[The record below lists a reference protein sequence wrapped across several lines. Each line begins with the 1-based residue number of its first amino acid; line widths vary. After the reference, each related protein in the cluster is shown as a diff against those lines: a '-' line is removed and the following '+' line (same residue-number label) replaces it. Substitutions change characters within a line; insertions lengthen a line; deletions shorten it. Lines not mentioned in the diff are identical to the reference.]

1 MRLAPGAWR
10 SLGLGGAEEANKGI
24 RPQGY
29 SPYRISPRL
38 KSRTIIGR
46 KLLRSGTSVGAAY
59 RAACRARSK
68 LDFISRTRI
77 AIQEADESLYWM
89 EMLVDADLMPREK
102 LAPVMKEASE
112 VIAILTASVK
122 KARAHLRQKS

>member
-1 MRLAPGAWR
+1 LDSEELKKRTKEFDLRVIRLTA
-10 SLGLGGAEEANKGI
+10 SLPA
-24 RPQGY
+24 
-29 SPYRISPRL
+29 
-38 KSRTIIGR
+38 SRVATIIGR
-46 KLLRSGTSVGAAY
+46 KLLRAGTSVGATY

-77 AIQEADESLYWM
+77 AIEEADESLYWM
-89 EMLVDADLMPREK
+89 EMLVDADLIPREK

-122 KARAHLRQKS
+122 TARAHLRQKS